1 MKHNIYLAFS
11 FAKRD
16 FKERYVGTSLGQL
29 WYILSPIITIMI
41 YTIIFSDFMS
51 MKLDIVDSSYSYSIY
66 LIAGLLAWTS
76 FSTTILRLNNSIFE
90 KSNLIKKI
98 NVPVFVYQL
107 SIIITEYFLLLLSYL
122 LSIIFLLLVDH
133 PVTWSFLYLAPILFI
148 QTLFAYGLGTV
159 FSLFNVFIKD
169 LKEAIPI
176 LTQLW
181 FWMTPIVYVQ
191 DMVAVYVQDMV
202 ADKYPFLLTYN
213 PFYYFANIYQN
224 IFLYSKAPSLNTLVF
239 ISVLSILAIL
249 IAGFFYKKMIAAVK
263 DII

>member
-29 WYILSPIITIMI
+29 WYILSPIITITI

-133 PVTWSFLYLAPILFI
+133 PVTWNFLYLAPILFV

-176 LTQLW
+176 LMQLW
-181 FWMTPIVYVQ
+181 FWMTPI
-191 DMVAVYVQDMV
+191 VYVQDMV

-213 PFYYFANIYQN
+213 PFYYFANIYQD
-224 IFLYSKAPSLNTLVF
+224 IFLYSKAPSLNTLVLVS
-239 ISVLSILAIL
+239 ILSILTIF